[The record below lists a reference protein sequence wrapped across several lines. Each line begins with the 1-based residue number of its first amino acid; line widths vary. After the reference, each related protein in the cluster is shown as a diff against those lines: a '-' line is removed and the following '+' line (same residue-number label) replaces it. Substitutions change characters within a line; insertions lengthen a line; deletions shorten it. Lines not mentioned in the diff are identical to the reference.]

1 MVGIG
6 SFLFHTLAVTWAMY
20 ADVIPITLFIVA
32 YLASGAP
39 PVPEA
44 AAPAGRGGDR
54 RLRAVQLHA
63 GADPRRLTG
72 SDVSALTN
80 GSIDYLPAV
89 LALFTVAALDRPE
102 TRFVGT
108 GRRLL
113 VVGVLFLISLTARTI
128 DRTACAVLPTGTHAL
143 WHLLNAWCSTPW
155 WRPRFGTAPSWADR
169 PAVFLRAARNSC
181 RDAAHRRP
189 GHLRA
194 PGTEGIMTVSY
205 RIGVA
210 GLGTVGASVV
220 RMIARRRDTLTASG
234 LDIRVAAVS
243 SRDRSR
249 DRGLDL
255 AGVTWFDD
263 PVALAR
269 SGEVDCVVELIGGA
283 EGPPR
288 PSSRRRSRPARRW

>member
-1 MVGIG
+1 
-6 SFLFHTLAVTWAMY
+6 MY

-32 YLASGAP
+32 YLALALHRFLKLP
-39 PVPEA
+39 RLRVEA
-44 AAPAGRGGDR
+44 ATAGFVLFSFTLVPTLDG
-54 RLRAVQLHA
+54 
-63 GADPRRLTG
+63 LTG

-169 PAVFLRAARNSC
+169 AGGFSCGRA
-181 RDAAHRRP
+181 
-189 GHLRA
+189 
-194 PGTEGIMTVSY
+194 GILAEMR
-205 RIGVA
+205 RIG
-210 GLGTVGASVV
+210 GP
-220 RMIARRRDTLTASG
+220 
-234 LDIRVAAVS
+234 
-243 SRDRSR
+243 
-249 DRGLDL
+249 
-255 AGVTWFDD
+255 VTC
-263 PVALAR
+263 
-269 SGEVDCVVELIGGA
+269 G
-283 EGPPR
+283 
-288 PSSRRRSRPARRW
+288 RPARKES